1 MDIPGVALSRDKW
14 LVVLSK
20 NAVNL
25 RNFFNSVFGILKC
38 KTTDIEGELYFLSLK
53 LWFSTL

>member
-25 RNFFNSVFGILKC
+25 RNFFNSVFRILKC